1 MAKHGYGSRTNQ
13 WLTLTIP
20 YVDDGKK
27 VSDRK
32 SEYTKAKKQ
41 FNLMRSKLIR
51 EQGYDRSKNSRDNS
65 NIE

>member
-41 FNLMRSKLIR
+41 SNLTRSKLIR
-51 EQGYDRSKNSRDNS
+51 E
-65 NIE
+65 